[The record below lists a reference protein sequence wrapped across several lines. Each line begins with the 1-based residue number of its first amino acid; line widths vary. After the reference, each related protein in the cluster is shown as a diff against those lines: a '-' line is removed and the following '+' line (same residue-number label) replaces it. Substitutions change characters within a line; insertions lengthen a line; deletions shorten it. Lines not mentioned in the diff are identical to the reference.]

1 MSHGVD
7 FKMRFFMYSEVMKR
21 NKYSPNNLRMNQ
33 HLIKWTLWSELQ
45 QEATSFVLPIATA
58 RSAELDKACTPDQLL
73 CDWQVLHHLRGLRW
87 YRCTRR
93 KAPVSRVR
101 LLCFLGTLVS
111 FSIHSV
117 RIFVS
122 QSLFIRG
129 NRDPN
134 LYQFSLS
141 ITIPPLGFY
150 WWCQW
155 HFSTLHI
162 LHWWGE

>member
-1 MSHGVD
+1 
-7 FKMRFFMYSEVMKR
+7 MKSK
-21 NKYSPNNLRMNQ
+21 KYSLNNLRMNQ

-45 QEATSFVLPIATA
+45 QEATSFVLPSATA

-73 CDWQVLHHLRGLRW
+73 CDRQVLHHLRGLWR
-87 YRCTRR
+87 YRCTGR
-93 KAPVSRVR
+93 KAPVNRVW
-101 LLCFLGTLVS
+101 LLCLLGTLIS
-111 FSIHSV
+111 FSIHSI

-141 ITIPPLGFY
+141 ITIPPHGFY
-150 WWCQW
+150 WCRW